1 MEIKDYYELLEIRED
16 ASDREIRDAYRRRA
30 FQYHPDRNEG
40 KPEAAE
46 MMKKV
51 NEAYAVLSH
60 AEKKREYDFLRRQ
73 YGPDA
78 ASRFRRSHTSE
89 EIFQDSDIQRIF
101 EEVARSFGL
110 RGFEE
115 VFRDQYGNGF
125 RTFEFRRPGASGRG
139 FVFTGP
145 FARGGRDGG
154 EAPGAEALG
163 KLPRFLLEKLG
174 GLVLPREGRD
184 TEGSLFLTEEE
195 SLQGGAFPY
204 EEKLS
209 GKKLM
214 VKIPPGIGEG
224 RRIRLAGMGRP
235 GKNGGRPGDLYLRV
249 RVRKPLLGRIGDF
262 LSRFVK

>member
-1 MEIKDYYELLEIRED
+1 MEYKDYYELLEIRED
-16 ASDREIRDAYRRRA
+16 ASEREIREAYRRLA
-30 FQYHPDRNEG
+30 FQYHPDRNAG
-40 KPEAAE
+40 KPEASE

-60 AEKKREYDFLRRQ
+60 VEKKREYDFLRRQ

-78 ASRFRRSHTSE
+78 ASRYRRSHTSE
-89 EIFQDSDIQRIF
+89 DIFQGSDIERIF

-115 VFRDQYGNGF
+115 VFREQYGNGF
-125 RTFEFRRPGASGRG
+125 RTFEFRRPGVSGRG

-145 FARGGRDGG
+145 FARGRRDGG
-154 EAPGAEALG
+154 EVPGAEALG

-174 GLVLPREGRD
+174 GLILPQDGRD
-184 TEGSLFLTEEE
+184 REDTLFLTEEE
-195 SLQGGAFPY
+195 SLHGGAFPY

-209 GKKLM
+209 GKKLV

-224 RRIRLAGMGRP
+224 RRIRLTGMGKP
-235 GKNGGRPGDLYLRV
+235 GKNGGKPGDLYLRV
-249 RVRKPLLGRIGDF
+249 RIRKPLLERIGGF
-262 LSRFVK
+262 FSRFVK